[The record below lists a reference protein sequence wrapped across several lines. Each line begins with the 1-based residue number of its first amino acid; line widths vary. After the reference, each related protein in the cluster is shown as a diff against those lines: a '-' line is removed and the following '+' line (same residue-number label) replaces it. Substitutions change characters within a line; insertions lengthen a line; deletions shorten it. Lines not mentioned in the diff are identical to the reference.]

1 MFRGDVMGFHCRR
14 ALWTALVSAVA
25 LLPLAAPVEAPA
37 QIKEILEITS
47 QSRNGPV
54 TVKAELFLPEGV
66 AGRMPAM
73 VIHHGS
79 GGVTNT
85 REYAYAR
92 EFTKMGVASI
102 IPDSFTPRGVKA
114 TVEDQAA
121 VSTNDMLAD
130 AFGALKLAA
139 AHPRL
144 DPARIGITGFS
155 KGGSVA
161 MRSGLEVMANRHVK
175 DGPRFALHVPFYASC
190 DAIYHNMRTTGA
202 PMLVLIGGADTY
214 VGPERCV
221 HAVERMRAA
230 NQQTGGSAVDMI
242 VYPNAQHGWDGTGKA
257 WSYPNGENFSKC
269 VYVEQPD
276 RSWVEQTSGLTTMG
290 RDGRTIPDAARQAL
304 AACKTFGVSGGPDA
318 EVKEKSLEALKGA
331 MKAAFGL

>member
-1 MFRGDVMGFHCRR
+1 MQTLLR
-14 ALWTALVSAVA
+14 AGTVLACG
-25 LLPLAAPVEAPA
+25 LLSLAAQA
-37 QIKEILEITS
+37 QTKEILEYTS
-47 QSRNGPV
+47 PSRNGPV

-66 AGRMPAM
+66 SGKVPAM
-73 VIHHGS
+73 LIHHGS

-114 TVEDQAA
+114 TVEDQST
-121 VSTNDMLAD
+121 VSTNDMIAD

-161 MRSGLEVMANRHVK
+161 MRSGLEVMANRHAK
-175 DGPRFALHVPFYASC
+175 DGPRFALHVPFYAGC

-221 HAVERMRAA
+221 FAVERMRAA
-230 NQQTGGSAVDMI
+230 GSTVDMVI
-242 VYPNAQHGWDGTGKA
+242 YPNAQHGWDGVGRA
-257 WSYPNGENFSKC
+257 WSYPNGENYSKC

-276 RSWVEQTSGLTTMG
+276 RSWVEKNSGLTTMG
-290 RDGRTIPDAARQAL
+290 RDGRTIPDPARQAL
-304 AACKTFGVSGGPDA
+304 AACKTFGVSGAPD
-318 EVKEKSLEALKGA
+318 EDVKAKSLEALKGA
-331 MKAAFGL
+331 MRAAFGL

>member
-1 MFRGDVMGFHCRR
+1 M
-14 ALWTALVSAVA
+14 WTAIVSAVV
-25 LLPLAAPVEAPA
+25 LLPLAARA
-37 QIKEILEITS
+37 QTREILEYTS
-47 QSRNGPV
+47 PSRNGPV
-54 TVKAELFLPEGV
+54 TVKAELFLPDGV
-66 AGRMPAM
+66 SGKMPAM

-92 EFTKMGVASI
+92 EFTRMGVASI
-102 IPDSFTPRGVKA
+102 IPDSFTPRGVKS
-114 TVEDQAA
+114 TVEDQST
-121 VSTNDMLAD
+121 VSTNDMIAD

-161 MRSGLEVMANRHVK
+161 MRTGLQLMVNRYVK
-175 DGPRFALHVPFYASC
+175 DGPRFALHVPFYAGC
-190 DAIYHNMRTTGA
+190 DTIYADMRTTGA

-221 HAVERMRAA
+221 FAVERMRAA
-230 NQQTGGSAVDMI
+230 NQQSGGGKVDMVI
-242 VYPNAQHGWDGTGKA
+242 YPKAQHGWDGTGKA
-257 WSYPNGENFSKC
+257 WSYPNGENYSRC

-276 RSWVEQTSGLTTMG
+276 RSWVEQTSGLTTTG
-290 RDGRTIPDAARQAL
+290 RDGKLIADAARQAV
-304 AACKTFGVSGGPDA
+304 AQCKTLGVSGGPDA
-318 EVKEKSLEALKGA
+318 EAKEKSLAALKDA
-331 MKAAFGL
+331 MRAAFGVK

>member
-1 MFRGDVMGFHCRR
+1 MQ
-14 ALWTALVSAVA
+14 T
-25 LLPLAAPVEAPA
+25 LLRTGTVLACGLLSLAAQA
-37 QIKEILEITS
+37 QTKEILEFTS
-47 QSRNGPV
+47 PSRNGPV
-54 TVKAELFLPEGV
+54 TVKAELFLPDGI

-114 TVEDQAA
+114 TVEDQTT
-121 VSTNDMLAD
+121 VSTNDMIAD

-161 MRSGLEVMANRHVK
+161 MRSGLEVMVNRHAK
-175 DGPRFALHVPFYASC
+175 DGPRFALHVPFYAGC

-221 HAVERMRAA
+221 FAVERMRAA
-230 NQQTGGSAVDMI
+230 SSTVDMI
-242 VYPNAQHGWDGTGKA
+242 LYPNAQHGWDGTGKP
-257 WSYPNGENFSKC
+257 WSYPNGENYSKC

-276 RSWVEQTSGLTTMG
+276 RSWVEQSSGLTTMG
-290 RDGRTIPDAARQAL
+290 RDGRAIPDAARQAL
-304 AACKTFGVSGGPDA
+304 AACKTFGVSGAPDA
-318 EVKEKSLEALKGA
+318 EVKETSLEALKAA
-331 MKAAFGL
+331 MRAAFGL

>member
-1 MFRGDVMGFHCRR
+1 MRKRM
-14 ALWTALVSAVA
+14 WTAIVSAVV
-25 LLPLAAPVEAPA
+25 LLPLVA
-37 QIKEILEITS
+37 QAQTKEILEFTS
-47 QSRNGPV
+47 PSRNGPV
-54 TVKAELFLPEGV
+54 TVKAELFLPDGI

-114 TVEDQAA
+114 TVEDQTA
-121 VSTNDMLAD
+121 VSTNDMIAD

-161 MRSGLEVMANRHVK
+161 MRSGLEVMVRRHAPPSASG
-175 DGPRFALHVPFYASC
+175 GPRFALHVPFYAGC

-202 PMLVLIGGADTY
+202 PMLVLIGGADSY
-214 VGPERCV
+214 VGPESCV
-221 HAVERMRAA
+221 FAVERMRAA
-230 NQQTGGSAVDMI
+230 GSAVDMI
-242 VYPNAQHGWDGTGKA
+242 VYPKAQHGWDGTGKP
-257 WSYPNGENFSKC
+257 WSYPNGENYSKC

-304 AACKTFGVSGGPDA
+304 ATCKTFGVSGAPDD
-318 EVKEKSLEALKGA
+318 EVKAASLAALKGA
-331 MKAAFGL
+331 MAAAFGLK

>member
-1 MFRGDVMGFHCRR
+1 MPVTPG
-14 ALWTALVSAVA
+14 LVLATVLIL
-25 LLPLAAPVEAPA
+25 LLPAGPA
-37 QIKEILEITS
+37 MSQIKEILEFTS
-47 QSRNGPV
+47 PSRKGPV
-54 TVKAELFLPEGV
+54 TVRAELFLPDSIP
-66 AGRMPAM
+66 AGSRVPAM

-79 GGVTNT
+79 GGVSNT

-102 IPDSFTPRGVKA
+102 IPDSFTPRGVKT
-114 TVEDQAA
+114 TVEDQST
-121 VSTNDMLAD
+121 VSTNDMIAD

-161 MRSGLEVMANRHVK
+161 MRSGLELMVARHVK
-175 DGPRFALHVPFYASC
+175 DGPRFALHVAFYPGC
-190 DAIYHNMRTTGA
+190 DTIYANMRTTGA

-221 HAVERMRAA
+221 FAVERMRAA
-230 NQQTGGSAVDMI
+230 GSAVDMT
-242 VYPNAQHGWDGTGKA
+242 VYPHAQHGWDGTGKP
-257 WSYPNGENFSKC
+257 WSYPNGENYSRC

-276 RSWVEQTSGLTTMG
+276 RSWVEQSSGLTTSG
-290 RDGRTIPDAARQAL
+290 RDGRVIPDAAQKAL
-304 AACKTFGVSGGPDA
+304 AACKTLGVSGAPDA
-318 EVKEKSLEALKGA
+318 EVKAQSLEALKGA
-331 MKAAFGL
+331 MQAAFGL

>member
-1 MFRGDVMGFHCRR
+1 MRKRM
-14 ALWTALVSAVA
+14 WTAIVSAFA
-25 LLPLAAPVEAPA
+25 LLPLVAPVEAPA
-37 QIKEILEITS
+37 QTKEILEFTS
-47 QSRNGPV
+47 TSRNGPV
-54 TVKAELFLPEGV
+54 TVKAELFLPDGV

-92 EFTKMGVASI
+92 DFTKMGVASI

-114 TVEDQAA
+114 TVEDQSA

-139 AHPRL
+139 AHPRI

-161 MRSGLEVMANRHVK
+161 MRSGLEVMANRHAK
-175 DGPRFALHVPFYASC
+175 DGPRFALHVPFYAGC

-221 HAVERMRAA
+221 FAVERMRAA
-230 NQQTGGSAVDMI
+230 GSKVDMV

-276 RSWVEQTSGLTTMG
+276 RSWVEQTSGLTTIG
-290 RDGRTIPDAARQAL
+290 RDGKTIPDAAQKAL
-304 AACKTFGVSGGPDA
+304 AGCKTFGVSGGPDA
-318 EVKEKSLEALKGA
+318 EAKEKSLAALKDA
-331 MKAAFGL
+331 MRTAFGVR

>member
-1 MFRGDVMGFHCRR
+1 MDGSLKYGM
-14 ALWTALVSAVA
+14 LVLTG
-25 LLPLAAPVEAPA
+25 LLSLLAPVGAPA
-37 QIKEILEITS
+37 QTKEILEFTS
-47 QSRNGPV
+47 PSRKGPV
-54 TVKAELFLPEGV
+54 TVRAELFLPEGV
-66 AGRMPAM
+66 AGRVPAM

-92 EFTKMGVASI
+92 DFTKMGVASI

-114 TVEDQAA
+114 TVEDQSA

-130 AFGALKLAA
+130 AFAALKLAA
-139 AHPRL
+139 AHPRI

-161 MRSGLEVMANRHVK
+161 MRSGLEVLARRYAPPNASG
-175 DGPRFALHVPFYASC
+175 GPRFALHVPFYASC
-190 DAIYHNMRTTGA
+190 DAIYHDMRTTGA

-214 VGPERCV
+214 AGPENCV
-221 HAVERMRAA
+221 RAVERMRAA
-230 NQQTGGSAVDMI
+230 GSKVDMT

-276 RSWVEQTSGLTTMG
+276 RSWVEQGSGLTTIG
-290 RDGRTIPDAARQAL
+290 RDGKTIPDAAQKAL
-304 AACKTFGVSGGPDA
+304 AGCKTFGVSGGPDA
-318 EVKEKSLEALKGA
+318 EAKEKSLAALKEA
-331 MKAAFGL
+331 MRAAFGL

>member
-1 MFRGDVMGFHCRR
+1 MPVTPG
-14 ALWTALVSAVA
+14 LVLATVLIL
-25 LLPLAAPVEAPA
+25 LLPAGPA
-37 QIKEILEITS
+37 MSQTKEILEFTS
-47 QSRNGPV
+47 PSRNGPV
-54 TVKAELFLPEGV
+54 TVKAELFLPDGI

-114 TVEDQAA
+114 TVEDQTT
-121 VSTNDMLAD
+121 VSANDMIAD

-139 AHPRL
+139 VHPRI

-161 MRSGLEVMANRHVK
+161 MRTGLEVMVRRHVPPNPSG
-175 DGPRFALHVPFYASC
+175 GPRFALHVPFYAGC

-221 HAVERMRAA
+221 FAVERMRAA
-230 NQQTGGSAVDMI
+230 GSKVDMI
-242 VYPNAQHGWDGTGKA
+242 VYPKAQHGWDGVGKA
-257 WSYPNGENFSKC
+257 WSYPNGENYSKC

-290 RDGRTIPDAARQAL
+290 RDGRTIPDPARQAL
-304 AACKTFGVSGGPDA
+304 AKCKTFGVSGAPD
-318 EVKEKSLEALKGA
+318 EDVKAKSLAALKDA
-331 MKAAFGL
+331 MRAAFGL

>member
-1 MFRGDVMGFHCRR
+1 MCKRM
-14 ALWTALVSAVA
+14 WTAIVSAIV
-25 LLPLAAPVEAPA
+25 LLPLVA
-37 QIKEILEITS
+37 QAQTKEILEFTS
-47 QSRNGPV
+47 PSRNGPV
-54 TVKAELFLPEGV
+54 TVKAELFLPDGI

-102 IPDSFTPRGVKA
+102 IPDSFTPRGVKT
-114 TVEDQAA
+114 TVEDQST
-121 VSTNDMLAD
+121 VSTNDMIAD
-130 AFGALKLAA
+130 AFAALKLAA

-161 MRSGLEVMANRHVK
+161 MRSGLELMVARHVK
-175 DGPRFALHVPFYASC
+175 DGPRFALHVPFYAGC
-190 DAIYHNMRTTGA
+190 DAIYANMRTTGA

-221 HAVERMRAA
+221 FAVERMRAA
-230 NQQTGGSAVDMI
+230 GSAVDMI
-242 VYPNAQHGWDGTGKA
+242 VYPKAQHGWDGTGKP
-257 WSYPNGENFSKC
+257 WSYPNGENYSKC

-276 RSWVEQTSGLTTMG
+276 RSWVEQTSGLITSG
-290 RDGRTIPDAARQAL
+290 RDGRVIPEAAQKAL
-304 AACKTFGVSGGPDA
+304 AACKTLGVSGAPDA
-318 EVKEKSLEALKGA
+318 EVKAQSLAALKGA
-331 MKAAFGL
+331 MRAAFGLR